1 MYCCIV
7 DNGRVFDNEAGVYV
21 EQPTI
26 LIDADGDTLLKWG
39 TRSQIEAIYEARKDA
54 YLKLYQDNP
63 QTICLIC
70 LDTLAVDEQCYILN
84 RMINYTQSGFVK
96 AFAEHATSPDAVE
109 WLRAEMER
117 VPFIK
122 S

>member
-7 DNGRVFDNEAGVYV
+7 DNGMVFDNEVGVYV

-26 LIDADGDTLLKWG
+26 LIDADGDTLIKWG

-63 QTICLIC
+63 QTIRLVC
-70 LDTLAVDEQCYILN
+70 LDILAVDEQCYILN
-84 RMINYTQSGFVK
+84 RMINMM
-96 AFAEHATSPDAVE
+96 
-109 WLRAEMER
+109 LN
-117 VPFIK
+117 
-122 S
+122 